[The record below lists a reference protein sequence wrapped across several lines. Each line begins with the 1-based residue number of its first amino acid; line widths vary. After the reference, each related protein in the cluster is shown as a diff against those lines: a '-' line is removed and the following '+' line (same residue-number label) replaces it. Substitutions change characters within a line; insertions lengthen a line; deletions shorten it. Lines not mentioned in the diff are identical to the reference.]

1 MKKIFVAS
9 LSWDVDDFSL
19 QEAFE
24 KFGEVISAKVVLD
37 RESGRSRGFG
47 FVEMEDEAAAD
58 AAIEALDGTELE
70 GRTIVVKEA
79 EDRRGGG
86 NNRRGGNRW

>member
-86 NNRRGGNRW
+86 NNRGGNRW